1 MLANFSIDFVKIIER
16 TNFVSFVETIFSI
29 FKEIFQTALIS
40 LAIFFFVY
48 ILLVQP
54 HRVKGDSM
62 LPNFHDGELL
72 LTEKVTYYIYKPRRG
87 DVIVFKAP
95 QRNVDFIKR
104 VVGLPGDTV
113 KIEDGTVVIN
123 DERLK
128 EPYETQKTQ
137 GSATVVLGPEE
148 YFVLGDNRGSSS
160 DSRSFGPIK
169 RSAVKGRVWLVY
181 WPIPQSGSSGG
192 FRAVSGVDYGIPDAF
207 YDR

>member
-1 MLANFSIDFVKIIER
+1 MSFIEGLFS
-16 TNFVSFVETIFSI
+16 TA
-29 FKEIFQTALIS
+29 KEIAQTAAIS

-48 ILLVQP
+48 IFLVQP

-72 LTEKVTYYIYKPRRG
+72 LTEKITYRIYKPERG

-104 VVGLPGDTV
+104 IVGIPGDTV
-113 KIEDGTVVIN
+113 RIEDGTVFIN
-123 DERLK
+123 DRELV

-137 GSATVVLGPEE
+137 GTATVMLEKDD

-160 DSRSFGPIK
+160 DSRSFGPVK
-169 RSAVKGRVWLVY
+169 RNSIRGRVWLVY
-181 WPIPQSGSSGG
+181 WPIVKAEGSNG
-192 FRAVSGVDYGIPDAF
+192 FRSFSGVDYSIPDTF

>member
-1 MLANFSIDFVKIIER
+1 MAFIETVFS
-16 TNFVSFVETIFSI
+16 TI
-29 FKEIFQTALIS
+29 KELVQTALIS

-72 LTEKVTYYIYKPRRG
+72 LTEKVTYRIYKPQRG
-87 DVIVFKAP
+87 DVIVFRAP
-95 QRNVDFIKR
+95 ERNVDFIKR
-104 VVGLPGDTV
+104 VVGVGGDTV
-113 KIEDGTVVIN
+113 RIEDGVVFIN
-123 DERLK
+123 DGKLN

-137 GSATVVLGPEE
+137 GTTGVTLAGDE

-160 DSRSFGPIK
+160 DSRSFGPVK
-169 RSAVKGRVWLVY
+169 RSAIRGKVWLVY
-181 WPIPQSGSSGG
+181 WPIVQSGGANG
-192 FRAVSGVDYGIPDAF
+192 FRMVSGVDYGIADTF

>member
-1 MLANFSIDFVKIIER
+1 MAFIETVFS
-16 TNFVSFVETIFSI
+16 TI
-29 FKEIFQTALIS
+29 KELVQTALIS

-72 LTEKVTYYIYKPRRG
+72 LTEKVTYRIYKPQRG
-87 DVIVFKAP
+87 DVIVFRAP
-95 QRNVDFIKR
+95 ERNVDFIKR
-104 VVGLPGDTV
+104 VVGVGGDTIR
-113 KIEDGTVVIN
+113 IEDGVVFIN
-123 DERLK
+123 DEKLN

-137 GSATVVLGPEE
+137 GTTGVTLAGDE

-160 DSRSFGPIK
+160 DSRSFGPVK
-169 RSAVKGRVWLVY
+169 RSAIRGKVWLVY
-181 WPIPQSGSSGG
+181 WPIVQSGGSNG
-192 FRAVSGVDYGIPDAF
+192 FRMVSGVDYGIADTF